1 MYSPGKMR
9 LPRVPDPRASH
20 AQTSIA
26 PPLQLFITIQLV
38 LLLACDLTELF
49 CRTVLHLKEPYDY
62 PYLST
67 QQSFWDFMTFAIKSH
82 HFHTLAFFTADPK
95 FPFLYP
101 APSAVFYQAFFLFGP
116 LSLLLFLTFIVLTF
130 LIAAL
135 LLHRAMKQRGVST
148 LQAVAFLGFTL
159 LLSYPMWL
167 DFKQGNIEIGVWL
180 FVALGVWAFCAN
192 RGYSAAACFGIA
204 GSMKIYPFLYLG
216 LMLARRKYREIVFAA
231 AVALFVTLASLW
243 LLGGNDIAGTW
254 HHVLA
259 GVALFRAEYV
269 LQFRPGEI
277 GFDHSLFALIKCCIL
292 LFRPAVQQY
301 PLQLLNA
308 YVVVGALAGMALYI
322 LKIRHLPV
330 INQVLCLCIAS
341 ILMPPVSYDYTLMHL
356 YIPWAMLVLFTQE
369 QWWNRRTIAG
379 LTSAFILLAFL
390 FAPESEFICQSVRF
404 GGQLKAMALIAL
416 MVVSLKYP
424 FSNLPAVAG
433 GL

>member
-1 MYSPGKMR
+1 M
-9 LPRVPDPRASH
+9 
-20 AQTSIA
+20 
-26 PPLQLFITIQLV
+26 
-38 LLLACDLTELF
+38 
-49 CRTVLHLKEPYDY
+49 LHLKEPYDY

-82 HFHTLAFFTADPK
+82 HFHTPAFFTADPK

-101 APSAVFYQAFFLFGP
+101 APCAVFYQAFFFFGS

-148 LQAVAFLGFTL
+148 LQAAAFLGFTL

-180 FVALGVWAFCAN
+180 FVALGVWTFCAN

-204 GSMKIYPFLYLG
+204 GTMKLYPFLYLG
-216 LMLARRKYREIVFAA
+216 LLLARRKYREVVFAG
-231 AVALFVTLASLW
+231 AVAVFVTIASLW
-243 LLGGNDIAGTW
+243 LLGGNDIPGTW

-259 GVALFRAEYV
+259 GVATFRTQYA

-277 GFDHSLFALIKCCIL
+277 GFDHSFFALIKCCIL
-292 LFRPAVQQY
+292 LFHPEVQQY
-301 PLQLLNA
+301 PPQLLNA
-308 YVVVGALAGMALYI
+308 YVLVGALAGLILYL
-322 LKIRHLPV
+322 LKIRHLPL

-341 ILMPPVSYDYTLMHL
+341 ILLPPVSYDYTLMHL
-356 YIPWAMLVLFTQE
+356 YIPWAMLVLFAQE
-369 QWWNRRTIAG
+369 QWASRRSVAG
-379 LTSAFILLAFL
+379 LTAALALLAFL
-390 FAPESEFICQSVRF
+390 FAPESEMICQSVRF
-404 GGQLKAMALIAL
+404 GGQLKAIAL
-416 MVVSLKYP
+416 MALLVVSLKYP
-424 FSNLPAVAG
+424 FSNLSALAG